1 MCFLFFLP
9 SPFSPF
15 CGYFRFPASFRR
27 IDRKETYFPLLSFLF
42 IVVSEDPPPFGDEW
56 GFMCVKKEGKEAD
69 GSGRMQ
75 KAEILIFSK
84 GNKITQKDVLLK
96 RKTLSK

>member
-1 MCFLFFLP
+1 VLAFFFFLP
-9 SPFSPF
+9 LPFPLFVGIFAFLPRSDV
-15 CGYFRFPASFRR
+15 S
-27 IDRKETYFPLLSFLF
+27 IERKLIFHYYHFFLLSF
-42 IVVSEDPPPFGDEW
+42 SEDPPPFGDEW

-84 GNKITQKDVLLK
+84 GNKITP
-96 RKTLSK
+96 RKCLAQMKTFD